1 MRRPVEKWVRLGWLL
16 PASYAVHVAE
26 EWRGGEGF
34 PAWFSRV
41 TGAELS
47 GEKFLALNAFA
58 LAGMTL
64 GVALVM
70 RYRKLRWLLVG
81 FAAVELLNAL
91 AHVAA
96 SAVTRSYSPGLV
108 SGVLLW
114 LPLGAW
120 ALAAGRKDL
129 SRRDFGVGL
138 ATGLLMHAV
147 VTLLPFFG
155 PESPKNAGAGRIGG
169 AGKSAARRASAR
181 N

>member
-1 MRRPVEKWVRLGWLL
+1 MTEKSGVRGQESGVGGARPRTPESGVRAADFRRWAWLL
-16 PASYAVHVAE
+16 PASYAAHVVE

-47 GEKFLALNAFA
+47 VEKFLALNVAA

-64 GVALVM
+64 GVALVA

-96 SAVTRSYSPGLV
+96 SAATRSYSPGLV
-108 SGVLLW
+108 SGALLW

-120 ALAAGRKDL
+120 TLAAGRKNL

-138 ATGLLMHAV
+138 AVGLAMHAA
-147 VTLLPFFG
+147 VTLLSFFG
-155 PESPKNAGAGRIGG
+155 P
-169 AGKSAARRASAR
+169 
-181 N
+181 